1 MAQIFVPK
9 ANRIYVPA
17 FILLVICSSL
27 LPAAA
32 QENEVV
38 NTGSVV
44 PQLDPAAGY
53 QGQPFITPASG
64 ESILTGKDILE
75 KIDSNVVARNRRAT
89 TTMIVHGR
97 RGKRTMRARVW
108 VQGTENSFSEY
119 LAPPREKGT
128 KMLKLKEQLWIYS
141 PSTDRIIRIA
151 GHMLRRSMMGS
162 DVSYED
168 TMEDPRLVNIYEAV
182 LEGEEEFEERPC
194 YVLKLTATEEDVAY
208 HSRKLWVDKERFL
221 PLREDRFA
229 RSGKLLKTFWIK
241 EVFQLEERWYP
252 KRMVFKD
259 VLKQGKGTEYI
270 IDEIELDIDIPDHV
284 FSKAS
289 LRR

>member
-1 MAQIFVPK
+1 MFRLK
-9 ANRIYVPA
+9 RIA
-17 FILLVICSSL
+17 IISL
-27 LPAAA
+27 LLFFTCTLLLPVTA

-38 NTGSVV
+38 NTGSSV
-44 PQLDPAAGY
+44 PQVDPDAGY
-53 QGQPFITPASG
+53 QGQPPVTSTLEAPM
-64 ESILTGKDILE
+64 LTGKDILAR
-75 KIDSNVVARNRRAT
+75 IDDNVVARNRRAT

-97 RGKRTMRARVW
+97 RGKRTMRARTW

-128 KMLKLKEQLWIYS
+128 KMLKLDDKLWIYS

-168 TMEDPRLVNIYEAV
+168 SMEDPRLVNLYEAV

-194 YVLKLTATEEDVAY
+194 YVLKLTAKAEDVAY
-208 HSRKLWVDKERFL
+208 HSRKLWVDTERFL

-229 RSGKLLKTFWIK
+229 KSGKLLKTFWIK
-241 EVFQLEERWYP
+241 EVFQIEERWYP
-252 KRMVFKD
+252 KLMIFKD

-270 IDEIELDIDIPDHV
+270 IDEIDLDIDIPQHM